1 MDVIN
6 IERLSLDLDDA
17 ARGCTITRLHLSHW
31 LSKRK
36 QSDNL
41 SAMVGWTITRVRRV
55 GKCIVFHCDNPPAG
69 SMYLASRL
77 GSSGLWSLNSTDV
90 DERELRSWAATIDIS
105 HPNGSAKLIWL
116 DRDRSGALEVSQ
128 SIRDIQMI
136 SGYGPDVS
144 ELTFDWMSFVCKNH
158 NLPIKSL
165 LTIPS
170 YFAAISNRQA
180 SEILWRAKI
189 NPTKKS
195 KTLEPHEIQRL
206 HLASKTV
213 VLGGGEEC
221 VYGADRCMECGSKI
235 KKLLI
240 DRRPTFACLRCQ
252 PENDNNMSGGFID
265 DFISSIEK

>member
-1 MDVIN
+1 MDVLN

-31 LSKRK
+31 LSRRK

-41 SAMVGWTITRVRRV
+41 SSLVGWTITKVRRV
-55 GKCIVFHCDNPPAG
+55 GKCLVFHCDNPPAG

-77 GSSGLWSLNSTDV
+77 GSSGIWSLNSSDV
-90 DERELRSWAATIDIS
+90 DERELRSWAATIDII

-116 DRDRSGALEVSQ
+116 DRDRSGALEVSP

-144 ELTFDWMSFVCKNH
+144 ELTTEWMSFVCGNH
-158 NLPIKSL
+158 SIPIKSL

-189 NPTKKS
+189 NPTKRS
-195 KTLEPHEIQRL
+195 KDLDRHDIHRL
-206 HLASKTV
+206 HIAAKTV

-221 VYGADRCMECGSKI
+221 VYGADLCMECGSPI

-240 DRRPTFACLRCQ
+240 DRRPTYACLKCQ
-252 PENDNNMSGGFID
+252 QDHDSSVAFIDGFID
-265 DFISSIEK
+265 SIEK